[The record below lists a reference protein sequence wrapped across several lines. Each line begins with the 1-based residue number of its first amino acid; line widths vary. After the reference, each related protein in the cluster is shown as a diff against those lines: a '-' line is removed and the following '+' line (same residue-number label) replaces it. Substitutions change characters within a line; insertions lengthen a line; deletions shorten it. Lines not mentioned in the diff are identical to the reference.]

1 MVSEVCE
8 RPGFS
13 STENPL
19 PGTGMVSQRAEF
31 LRHTL
36 RHIALLVGAMVLVG
50 LVVFGGV
57 LGASG
62 IVGL

>member
-1 MVSEVCE
+1 M
-8 RPGFS
+8 
-13 STENPL
+13 
-19 PGTGMVSQRAEF
+19 GMVSQQAGS

-36 RHIALLVGAMVLVG
+36 GHIALLVGAMVLIG